1 MGPGDL
7 LLLLS
12 GALALAL
19 TETWAGPHSLRYLH
33 TAESGPGP
41 GEHRYNGVIYVD
53 DTEIARFH
61 SDTASARLEPRVQ
74 WMEQRWVEQE
84 GARFWEEQTREM
96 QHNAQRSRANLN
108 QLRAHGHQSAHG
120 SHTWQE
126 MTGCVVGSDGR
137 FLRGFSQFAYD
148 GADFLALNRDLR
160 SWTAASGVSGSDVV
174 RVPDADVRRVF
185 LEDTCVRRLHLLLEK
200 GKETLLPAGTRARAS
215 QRRGS
220 VGWAGFPQGEEG
232 NGAVSECLSC

>member
-1 MGPGDL
+1 MAPGDL

-33 TAESGPGP
+33 TAQSGPGR
-41 GEHRYNGVIYVD
+41 GEHRYNGVISVD

-61 SDTASARLEPRVQ
+61 RDTASARLEPRVP

-108 QLRAHGHQSAHG
+108 QLRAHGHQSAHE
-120 SHTWQE
+120 SPTWQE

-137 FLRGFSQFAYD
+137 FLRGFSQFAYE
-148 GADFLALNRDLR
+148 GTDFLALNLDLP
-160 SWTAASGVSGSDVV
+160 SWTAASGISWSDVV
-174 RVPDADVRRVF
+174 RVPVANVQRVF
-185 LEDTCVRRLHLLLEK
+185 LEDTCVARLHLFLKK
-200 GKETLLPAGTRARAS
+200 GKET
-215 QRRGS
+215 
-220 VGWAGFPQGEEG
+220 
-232 NGAVSECLSC
+232 